1 MVIVIVCAGVI
12 YCRIALV
19 ADSVCITIV
28 ASVIRNGV
36 TAVVAEVIGIVSVR
50 VSTKEL
56 VTSVV
61 AIVVGVFILANAHFR
76 IADVASVILLRI
88 HVRS

>member
-12 YCRIALV
+12 YCRIALI
-19 ADSVCITIV
+19 ADSVCVAIV

-36 TAVVAEVIGIVSVR
+36 TTVIAEVICIVSVR

-61 AIVVGVFILANAHFR
+61 AIVIKIFILASTNAC
-76 IADVASVILLRI
+76 IAKLTLVVEVAIVTSA
-88 HVRS
+88 